1 MGSRFHHPAMTP
13 LHPHWQSTEGEEDVP
28 VRARTTGATPV
39 SVSRAPAAI
48 VGILL
53 MLGVVAFSFGG
64 VRAIVGQ
71 LANPT
76 PDVTIRLTQDG
87 PDPTPA
93 TVKQGQ
99 VIRFLNEDQI
109 PHVLTSDTLPT
120 SDGDDF
126 VTTGMFAGSDFFYT
140 VPAGAPDGTHDYIS
154 ETNPEFSG
162 KIIISAVAVAAS
174 SSSIANPPVAASSIS
189 SIHALPTSSAVP
201 LPLPTQSSSV
211 AVTPLP
217 AGVIAVNPH
226 VVGAKNAGT
235 SSSKKPGVTQHKPTK
250 NAESGPELW
259 IMLGCAAAAIAI
271 AARGAFRRA

>member
-1 MGSRFHHPAMTP
+1 MTSM
-13 LHPHWQSTEGEEDVP
+13 HPHWQSTEGEEEVL
-28 VRARTTGATPV
+28 VRAKTAGPTHAT
-39 SVSRAPAAI
+39 VSRAPAAV

-53 MLGVVAFSFGG
+53 MIGIVAFSFGG
-64 VRAIVGQ
+64 VRAILGQ

-93 TVKQGQ
+93 TVKPGQ
-99 VIRFLNEDQI
+99 VIRFVNEDQI

-120 SDGDDF
+120 SDGAEF
-126 VTTGMFAGSDFFYT
+126 VTTAMFAGTDFFYV
-140 VPAGAPDGTHDYIS
+140 VPSGIPDGEHDYIS

-162 KIIISAVAVAAS
+162 QIVISATAVAAS
-174 SSSIANPPVAASSIS
+174 SSSAVAAPIVASSASSIPPL
-189 SIHALPTSSAVP
+189 APVSSATPV
-201 LPLPTQSSSV
+201 PLPTQSSSSV
-211 AVTPLP
+211 ATTPLP

-226 VVGAKNAGT
+226 VVGTKATGA

-259 IMLGCAAAAIAI
+259 LLFGCAAVALAVVAKS
-271 AARGAFRRA
+271 AFRKA